1 MSPSATSDR
10 EPTAR
15 APREPLPQRKLAE
28 RHAARARI
36 EARTIRPPSAEQRA
50 FDPLVRG
57 SLSMGAKLAIAA
69 GMILLSSVVH
79 AGVYGFG
86 SLFEGADDRDRK
98 RDIVAIEVRERE
110 PEPPPPPPE
119 PEPEPE
125 PEQITKPEPKPRK
138 AEPPPPAEKEPPD
151 KSKKPPPRVVGL
163 SLDSTSQGGSGPAF
177 GVGNTR
183 QGETDKRAADPKKV
197 TREAPA
203 ASPNKT
209 ASRIPSAGA
218 SYVLPKRKRKVE
230 PPYPEKFKAQGIEAA
245 VTVMVSLDP
254 GGKVKSVKIIKSSG
268 YKEFDEA
275 ARKTAL
281 AEEFE
286 PAKRDG
292 TPIPYTLSFTYRFR
306 LEDNP

>member
-1 MSPSATSDR
+1 MSSSAKSDR
-10 EPTAR
+10 APAAAR
-15 APREPLPQRKLAE
+15 APLPQRKLAE

-36 EARTIRPPSAEQRA
+36 EARGIRPPSAEQRA

-57 SLSMGAKLAIAA
+57 SLSMGAKLAIAGA
-69 GMILLSSVVH
+69 MILLSSVVH
-79 AGVYGFG
+79 GGVYGFG
-86 SLFEGADDRDRK
+86 SLFEGADDGNRK

-110 PEPPPPPPE
+110 PEPPPPPPP

-125 PEQITKPEPKPRK
+125 EEQISKPEPKPRK
-138 AEPPPPAEKEPPD
+138 AEPPPPPEPEPD

-163 SLDSTSQGGSGPAF
+163 SLDSTAQGGSGPAF

-183 QGETDKRAADPKKV
+183 QGETAKKAADPNKV
-197 TREAPA
+197 TREPPA
-203 ASPNKT
+203 ASPNKAAT
-209 ASRIPSAGA
+209 RIPSAGA

-230 PPYPEKFKAQGIEAA
+230 PPYPQKYKAQGIEAA
-245 VTVMVSLDP
+245 VTVMVSLDA
-254 GGKVKSVKIIKSSG
+254 GGKVKSVKIIKGSG

-286 PAKRDG
+286 PAMRDG

>member
-1 MSPSATSDR
+1 MSSSATSDR
-10 EPTAR
+10 TPTR
-15 APREPLPQRKLAE
+15 APLPQRKLAE

-57 SLSMGAKLAIAA
+57 SLSMGAKLAIAG

-79 AGVYGFG
+79 GGVYGFG

-110 PEPPPPPPE
+110 PEPEPPPPPPE
-119 PEPEPE
+119 PEEE
-125 PEQITKPEPKPRK
+125 RISKPEPKRK
-138 AEPPPPAEKEPPD
+138 AEPPPPPEKEPD

-209 ASRIPSAGA
+209 ATRIPSAGA

-230 PPYPEKFKAQGIEAA
+230 PPYPDKYKAQGIEAA
-245 VTVMVSLDP
+245 VTVMVSLEAS
-254 GGKVKSVKIIKSSG
+254 GKVKSVKIIKGSG

-286 PAKRDG
+286 PATRDG

>member
-1 MSPSATSDR
+1 MSSSATSDR
-10 EPTAR
+10 APTGAR
-15 APREPLPQRKLAE
+15 APLPRRKLAE

-36 EARTIRPPSAEQRA
+36 EARAIRPPSAEQRA

-57 SLSMGAKLAIAA
+57 SLSMGAKLAIAG

-86 SLFEGADDRDRK
+86 SLFEGADNRDRK

-110 PEPPPPPPE
+110 PEPPPPPPPP

-125 PEQITKPEPKPRK
+125 RISKPEPKPRK
-138 AEPPPPAEKEPPD
+138 AEPPPPPEKQPD

-163 SLDSTSQGGSGPAF
+163 SLDSTTQGGSGPAF

-183 QGETDKRAADPKKV
+183 QGESARRAADPDKV

-203 ASPNKT
+203 ASPNKSAT
-209 ASRIPSAGA
+209 RIPSAGA

-230 PPYPEKFKAQGIEAA
+230 PPYPEKYKAQGIEAA

-254 GGKVKSVKIIKSSG
+254 SGKVKSVKIIKGSG

-286 PAKRDG
+286 PATRDG

-306 LEDNP
+306 LEDNNP